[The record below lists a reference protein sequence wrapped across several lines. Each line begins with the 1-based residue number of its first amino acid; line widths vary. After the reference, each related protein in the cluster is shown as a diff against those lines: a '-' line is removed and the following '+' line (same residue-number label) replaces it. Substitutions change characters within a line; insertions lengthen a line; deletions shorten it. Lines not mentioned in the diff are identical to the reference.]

1 MTALEAIK
9 SRHAVRSFLDK
20 PLDENAV
27 QILQEEIKKCNEESG
42 FNIQLVLNEPNA
54 FQAEKPHYG
63 QFKNCRNYLAIVGPK
78 GEDEKAGYYGER
90 IVIKAQE
97 LGINSCWVAF
107 TYKSGLAEDTKQSG
121 EKRYLVVALGYGE
134 TNGNPHN
141 SKSISDV
148 SNYKEDDPEWFK
160 EGIES
165 ALLAPTS
172 MNQQKFKFL
181 LENGKV
187 TAKPGIGFYT
197 KIDLG
202 IAKYNFEIGS
212 GKGKEIWN

>member
-9 SRHAVRSFLDK
+9 SRHAVRSFLAK

-27 QILQEEIKKCNEESG
+27 QILKDEIKKCNDESG

-63 QFKNCRNYLAIVGPK
+63 QFKNCKNYLSIVGPK

-97 LGINSCWVAF
+97 LGINSCFVAF

-134 TNGNPHN
+134 TNGNAHK

-148 SNYKEDDPEWFK
+148 SNYKAGDPEWFK
-160 EGIES
+160 NGVEA

-181 LENGKV
+181 LEDGKV
-187 TAKPGIGFYT
+187 EAKPGFGFYT

-202 IAKYNFEIGS
+202 IAKYNFEVGS
-212 GKGKEIWN
+212 EKGKEIWK

>member
-1 MTALEAIK
+1 MTTLEAIK
-9 SRHAVRSFLDK
+9 SRHAVRSFIDK
-20 PLDENAV
+20 PLDENSV
-27 QILQEEIKKCNEESG
+27 QILKDEIKKCNDESG

-63 QFKNCRNYLAIVGPK
+63 QFKNCKNYLSIVGPK
-78 GEDEKAGYYGER
+78 GEDEKSGYYGER

-97 LGINSCWVAF
+97 LGINSCWVAL

-134 TNGNPHN
+134 TNGNARK

-148 SNYKEDDPEWFK
+148 SNYAEGNPEWFK
-160 EGIES
+160 NGVEAS
-165 ALLAPTS
+165 LLAPTA

-181 LENGKV
+181 LDGDKV
-187 TAKPGIGFYT
+187 QAKPGLGFYT

-202 IAKYNFEIGS
+202 IAKYHFEVGS
-212 GKGKEIWN
+212 GKGKEIWK

>member
-1 MTALEAIK
+1 MTTLEAIK

-27 QILQEEIKKCNEESG
+27 QILKDEIKKCNDESG

-63 QFKNCRNYLAIVGPK
+63 QFKNCKNYLSIVGPK

-97 LGINSCWVAF
+97 LGINSCFVAF

-134 TNGNPHN
+134 TNGNAHK

-148 SNYKEDDPEWFK
+148 SNYKAGDPDWFK
-160 EGIES
+160 NGVEA

-181 LENGKV
+181 LEDGKV
-187 TAKPGIGFYT
+187 EAKPGFGFYT

-202 IAKYNFEIGS
+202 IAKYNFEVGS
-212 GKGKEIWN
+212 EKGAKIWK